1 MIKIALSILIKYYM
15 YFIDGLKHTKI
26 SEPIFKASDPP
37 SEYDITNISNTHLK
51 WNAEHYKKDF
61 DAYGNPSI
69 GMYILKLIVKI
80 AETPHL
86 QRKKFIDYQ
95 VKIHEDPIQWLMEVD
110 ALMNA
115 NAYQFDTDSEIASYN
130 EFVDIISQKVDEL
143 ENPKVLGESDFNQP
157 KTKIK
162 TKLNIYEL
170 SYLFKVLDEC
180 DFFEMNI
187 KTDLFRAIS
196 ETFETK
202 RQTKEDLNIESIA
215 SKFYSKDPK
224 AIESLHLKFR
234 KMQEI
239 AFEDKKNIGV

>member
-1 MIKIALSILIKYYM
+1 MQNVDNIRM
-15 YFIDGLKHTKI
+15 VNI
-26 SEPIFKASDPP
+26 SEPIFQCTETVN
-37 SEYDITNISNTHLK
+37 EYDITYIDNTSFKFYKENYKDSKSSGEPNLYAYHIKLMLKIGETSPLKRERFINYQISIH
-51 WNAEHYKKDF
+51 KD
-61 DAYGNPSI
+61 P
-69 GMYILKLIVKI
+69 LTWLI
-80 AETPHL
+80 E
-86 QRKKFIDYQ
+86 IDDLINQNY
-95 VKIHEDPIQWLMEVD
+95 
-110 ALMNA
+110 
-115 NAYQFDTDSEIASYN
+115 YQFEDKPTRWESFENFREI
-130 EFVDIISQKVDEL
+130 IQQKVEEI
-143 ENPKVLGESDFNQP
+143 ENPKAVGESDFNQP

-180 DFFEMNI
+180 DFFEMNN